1 MGGAR
6 NKPRPG
12 QGQTRMADRTNK
24 ERSQN
29 KPKGNPEQT
38 RMAHITKTSL
48 FGPDFW
54 FVRSTDPYCS
64 KTDPYCSI
72 EDQTCSIKDQICSI
86 KDQICSINDQI
97 CSIEDQI
104 CSVGDSRLF
113 SVRTG
118 FVPCSSSVCYLF
130 RFSLFFVP
138 FQFVLCSATRMCEL
152 GTSKGGERIRSGWGV
167 RPHPD
172 RRGLNL
178 LFLKYGMWARY
189 ALHKNKK

>member
-12 QGQTRMADRTNK
+12 QEQTRMVDRTNK

-29 KPKGNPEQT
+29 KLKGDPEQT

-48 FGPDFW
+48 FGVEFW

-72 EDQTCSIKDQICSI
+72 KDQICSIKDQICSI
-86 KDQICSINDQI
+86 KDQICS
-97 CSIEDQI
+97 
-104 CSVGDSRLF
+104 VGNCRLF
-113 SVRTG
+113 FARAG
-118 FVPCSSSVCYLF
+118 FVLCSSSVCYLF

-138 FQFVLCSATRMCEL
+138 FQCVLCSATRMCEL
-152 GTSKGGERIRSGWGV
+152 GTSNG
-167 RPHPD
+167 
-172 RRGLNL
+172 
-178 LFLKYGMWARY
+178 
-189 ALHKNKK
+189 

>member
-12 QGQTRMADRTNK
+12 QEQTRMVDRTNK

-29 KPKGNPEQT
+29 KLKGDPEQT

-64 KTDPYCSI
+64 QNDPYCSNKDQICSI
-72 EDQTCSIKDQICSI
+72 EDHICSI
-86 KDQICSINDQI
+86 KDQICS
-97 CSIEDQI
+97 
-104 CSVGDSRLF
+104 VGDCRLF
-113 SVRTG
+113 FVRTG
-118 FVPCSSSVCYLF
+118 FVLCSSSVCYLF

-152 GTSKGGERIRSGWGV
+152 GKSKSYHV
-167 RPHPD
+167 R
-172 RRGLNL
+172 R
-178 LFLKYGMWARY
+178 
-189 ALHKNKK
+189 

>member
-12 QGQTRMADRTNK
+12 QEQTRMVDRTNK

-29 KPKGNPEQT
+29 KLKGDPEQT

-54 FVRSTDPYCS
+54 CVRSTDPYCS

-72 EDQTCSIKDQICSI
+72 QDHICSI
-86 KDQICSINDQI
+86 KDHVCSIKDHICSNKDH
-97 CSIEDQI
+97 I
-104 CSVGDSRLF
+104 CSVSDWRLF
-113 SVRTG
+113 FVRTG
-118 FVPCSSSVCYLF
+118 FVLCSSSVCYLF

-138 FQFVLCSATRMCEL
+138 FQFVLCSACQ
-152 GTSKGGERIRSGWGV
+152 GCADWERLIYS
-167 RPHPD
+167 
-172 RRGLNL
+172 
-178 LFLKYGMWARY
+178 
-189 ALHKNKK
+189 

>member
-12 QGQTRMADRTNK
+12 QEQTRMVDRTNK

-29 KPKGNPEQT
+29 KLKGDPEQT

-48 FGPDFW
+48 FGVEFW

-72 EDQTCSIKDQICSI
+72 K
-86 KDQICSINDQI
+86 
-97 CSIEDQI
+97 DQI
-104 CSVGDSRLF
+104 CSVGDCRLF
-113 SVRTG
+113 FARAG
-118 FVPCSSSVCYLF
+118 FVLCSSSVCYLF

-138 FQFVLCSATRMCEL
+138 FQLVLCSATRVCEL
-152 GTSKGGERIRSGWGV
+152 GTSK
-167 RPHPD
+167 
-172 RRGLNL
+172 
-178 LFLKYGMWARY
+178 
-189 ALHKNKK
+189 